1 MINKWLIKKTIK
13 DSENVENP
21 DVRGRYTSLA
31 GIIGMIV
38 NLLLFIIK
46 LSVGLL
52 VGSIA
57 ILADAFN
64 NLSDIASSAIMI
76 IGIKLANRP
85 ADKEHPYGHG
95 RLEYISALI
104 VSALVMV
111 FGFQLARSSFER
123 ILNPEP
129 ITFDWLSF
137 FLLLISVL
145 LKVYLSRLNKYIGQK
160 INSSALKAAGVD
172 ALGDVLISGTVLL
185 SFVIAP
191 IIPVSIDGYVGVGV
205 ALFILYMGYK
215 LIKETLS
222 PLLGEAP
229 DPQMV
234 TNITEAMLSY
244 PHIIG
249 VHDLMIHNYGVGRII
264 ASIHAEIP
272 ANLDIMEIHDII
284 DQAEREISEKLNL
297 HLVVHMDPVSRETTE
312 TREIKSTVQRI
323 IDSHPA
329 LISMH
334 DFRLTG
340 NGDHKKITFD
350 LVVDGNHLTKELTD
364 IKIKEEVI
372 KKIEKHSDY
381 RCIIIIDQQFTGGK
395 LC

>member
-1 MINKWLIKKTIK
+1 MFNKWLIRKLVK
-13 DSENVENP
+13 DSKNVENP

-31 GIIGMIV
+31 GIIGMLV

-46 LSVGLL
+46 FSVGQL

-57 ILADAFN
+57 IMADAFN
-64 NLSDIASSAIMI
+64 NLSDIATSAIMI
-76 IGIKLANRP
+76 VGIKLANRP

-104 VSALVMV
+104 VAALVLV
-111 FGFQLARSSFER
+111 FGFQLAGASFER

-129 ITFDWLSF
+129 VFFDWLSF
-137 FLLLISVL
+137 SLLFLSVL
-145 LKVYLSRLNKYIGQK
+145 LKVYLSRLNKYMGQE
-160 INSSALKAAGVD
+160 INSSALKAVSVD

-185 SFVIAP
+185 SFSIAP
-191 IIPVSIDGYVGVGV
+191 FISLNIDGYVGVGV
-205 ALFILYMGYK
+205 ALFIIYMGYK
-215 LIKETLS
+215 LIKETLG

-249 VHDLMIHNYGVGRII
+249 VHDLIIHNYGVGRTM

-272 ANLDIMEIHDII
+272 ANLDIMEIHDVI

-297 HLVVHMDPVSRETTE
+297 HLVVHMDPVSVETPE
-312 TREIKSTVQRI
+312 TKTIKLAIQQI
-323 IDSHPA
+323 IEEHPV

-334 DFRLTG
+334 DFRVIG
-340 NGDHKKITFD
+340 NEDHKKIAFD
-350 LVVDGNHLTKELTD
+350 LVVDGNQLIKELTENS
-364 IKIKEEVI
+364 IKEEVI
-372 KKIEKHSDY
+372 KKIKENHSEY
-381 RCIIIIDQQFTGGK
+381 HCIIIIDRHFTQGK
-395 LC
+395 